1 MGSSSDVEVRQR
13 AAWQVADAAQ
23 VAARQ
28 KLRGAGRM
36 KLHHR
41 THAHAATAKFSNRS
55 ASLGRIVLS
64 WVITQA
70 LRQELSGI
78 RAMSFQKAQDLL
90 KLAGMS
96 ASRHGGITVKEVAEA
111 FSVNE
116 RTAQRMIAAL
126 KDVFPSISHQTDNE
140 RRRRWKLR
148 DTSMLGMQGLYRR
161 ELVALEASITRAER
175 EGAHMEVEALRS
187 LRDRLVATL
196 PSAQARS
203 MEVDAEAIL
212 EAKGYACRPGPKV
225 KTSPAVLNIISAAL
239 RGPFRLIIRYQGA
252 QDAQPRKRVIEP
264 YGILLGTRHYLIA
277 RDTAKDANLRRFR
290 MDRIEKA
297 EITNDWFEKDRDF
310 DLEAYAAR
318 SFGSF
323 HSDDEF
329 SRVVWRFS
337 PAAAATAREF
347 EFHPKQEMTELEDG
361 GLLVSFEAS
370 GLVEMAW
377 HLAKWGAEVEVVEPA
392 ALREMVEGC
401 TGVPI
406 RVLP

>member
-1 MGSSSDVEVRQR
+1 
-13 AAWQVADAAQ
+13 
-23 VAARQ
+23 
-28 KLRGAGRM
+28 
-36 KLHHR
+36 
-41 THAHAATAKFSNRS
+41 
-55 ASLGRIVLS
+55 
-64 WVITQA
+64 
-70 LRQELSGI
+70 
-78 RAMSFQKAQDLL
+78 MSFQKAQDLL

-96 ASRHGGITVKEVAEA
+96 ASRHSGITVKEVAEA

-126 KDVFPSISHQTDNE
+126 KDVFPSISHQTDSE

-161 ELVALEASITRAER
+161 ELVALEASIIRAER

-212 EAKGYACRPGPKV
+212 EAKGYACRPGPKL
-225 KTSPAVLNIISAAL
+225 KTSPAVLNIVSAAL

-252 QDAQPRKRVIEP
+252 QDAKPHRRVIEP

-290 MDRIEKA
+290 MDRIQTA

-323 HSDDEF
+323 HSDEEF
-329 SRVVWRFS
+329 TRVVWRFS
-337 PAAAATAREF
+337 PAAAPTAREF
-347 EFHPKQEMTELEDG
+347 EFHPKQEMTDLNDG
-361 GLLVSFEAS
+361 GLLVCFEAS

-377 HLAKWGAEVEVVEPA
+377 HLAKWGSEVEVVEPA
-392 ALREMVEGC
+392 ALQEMALAYRHASV
-401 TGVPI
+401 